1 MHEARAAF
9 LCSAISF
16 WQGNLYVQR
25 GTFFFFFSLMTEQFS
40 SLGWNILFTMEM
52 LGECIKVKRTII
64 PSLYYLWHAIDGM
77 WGGGIKLVRGSH
89 DVDSSS
95 PYCHLFSRRTWW
107 WRKTTPSLF
116 PLGWSEKTEKERS
129 LLADFFFFFF
139 FLFSHWNLDLQVWHG
154 CVFARCWKWKNFS
167 KLVTPVLV
175 WSTVSIKKKKKKKKF
190 MKTRSS

>member
-1 MHEARAAF
+1 
-9 LCSAISF
+9 
-16 WQGNLYVQR
+16 
-25 GTFFFFFSLMTEQFS
+25 MTEQFS

-129 LLADFFFFFF
+129 LLADFFFFFSCSPTETWIYKF
-139 FLFSHWNLDLQVWHG
+139 DMDVFLPDAENERISQNWSHL
-154 CVFARCWKWKNFS
+154 CWSDQQWA
-167 KLVTPVLV
+167 L
-175 WSTVSIKKKKKKKKF
+175 KKKKRKKNSWKHGVLKGLENLS
-190 MKTRSS
+190 KLPLSHQ

>member
-129 LLADFFFFFF
+129 LLADFFFFF
-139 FLFSHWNLDLQVWHG
+139 
-154 CVFARCWKWKNFS
+154 
-167 KLVTPVLV
+167 PVLPLKPGFTSLT
-175 WSTVSIKKKKKKKKF
+175 WMCFCQMLK
-190 MKTRSS
+190 MKEFLKIGHTCVGLINSEH